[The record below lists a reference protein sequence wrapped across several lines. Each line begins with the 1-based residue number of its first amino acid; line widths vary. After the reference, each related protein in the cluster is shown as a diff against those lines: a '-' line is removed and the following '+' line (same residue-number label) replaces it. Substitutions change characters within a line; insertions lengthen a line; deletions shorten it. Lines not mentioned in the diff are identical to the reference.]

1 MSNMFSIA
9 WDAWRTTKGGKTAV
23 SQHQQ
28 QRLNVLVNFARQ
40 HSPYYHQH
48 YQAVPT
54 DFSDIRQLP
63 PTTKPELMA
72 HFDEW
77 VTDSAISLATAKT
90 FVADINNL
98 GQDYLDK
105 YYIWTTSGTSGD
117 PAILIHDQ
125 HWFNVTS
132 GLSMARVMPTWFNRK
147 VVGGMMQNGARS
159 AAIFANNGHFMGVSL
174 AERQRRS
181 NKRRQ
186 KQMRVFSVQT
196 PIPELVAQLNEFQPA
211 ILSGYATVQDL
222 LACEQLDGRLHIQ
235 PALISSSGESL
246 SSAMK
251 ERVQAAWGI
260 KVWDAYSSSETGVMA
275 AECKHGRLHLNADWF
290 ILEAVDADNQPV
302 PAGHP
307 SHKVLVTNLA
317 SHIQPIIRYE
327 MSDRVTFYADDC
339 PCGSPLPALRV
350 EGRTDETLA
359 IPDVQGKLVY
369 LLPLALGS
377 AVEKTPGVHRF
388 QIVQTTPTALCIRL
402 EASEEYEKLDV
413 WTAVATKLRAL
424 LDKQNLNN
432 VTIDLANEAP
442 QRNERGGK
450 LNHIISYAGIPE
462 N

>member
-9 WDAWRTTKGGKTAV
+9 WDARRVTKKGTTAV
-23 SQHQQ
+23 SQRQQ
-28 QRLNVLVNFARQ
+28 QRLTELVQFARQ
-40 HSPYYHQH
+40 HSPFYKAH
-48 YQAVPT
+48 YQTVPT
-54 DFSDIRQLP
+54 DFSDISQLP

-72 HFDEW
+72 SFDQW
-77 VTDSAISLATAKT
+77 VTDREVTLETARA

-98 GQDYLDK
+98 GQDYLGK

-117 PAILIHDQ
+117 PAILLHDQ

-132 GLSMARVMPTWFNRK
+132 GLSMARVLPTWLNGK
-147 VVGGMMQNGARS
+147 VMRGLMQNGARS
-159 AAIFANNGHFMGVSL
+159 AAIFANNGHFMGVSM
-174 AERQRRS
+174 AERQRQS

-222 LACEQLDGRLHIQ
+222 LAQEQLNGRLHIQ
-235 PALISSSGESL
+235 PALVSSSGESL
-246 SSAMK
+246 STLMK
-251 ERVQAAWGI
+251 ERIQAAWGV
-260 KVWDAYSSSETGVMA
+260 KVWDAYSTSETGVIA

-290 ILEAVDADNQPV
+290 ILEAVDADNQLV
-302 PAGHP
+302 PAGQP
-307 SHKVLVTNLA
+307 SHKVLLTNLA

-327 MSDRVTFYADDC
+327 MSDSVTFYADAC
-339 PCGSPLPALRV
+339 ACGSPLPSLRI
-350 EGRTDETLA
+350 EGRTDESLA
-359 IPDVQGKLVY
+359 IPNAQGEMVY

-388 QIVQTTPTALCIRL
+388 QIVQTTPTTLCVRL
-402 EASEEYEKLDV
+402 DAVDGVEKQEV
-413 WTAVATKLRAL
+413 WTAVSAQLRTL

-432 VTIDLANEAP
+432 VTIELAYELP

-450 LNHIISYAGIPE
+450 LNHVISLVAE
-462 N
+462 A

>member
-9 WDAWRTTKGGKTAV
+9 WDAWRVSKKGTTAI
-23 SQHQQ
+23 SQRQQ
-28 QRLNVLVNFARQ
+28 QRLTELVRFARQ
-40 HSPYYHQH
+40 HSPYYKAH
-48 YQAVPT
+48 YQTVPT
-54 DFSDIRQLP
+54 DFSDISQLP

-72 HFDEW
+72 SFDQW
-77 VTDSAISLATAKT
+77 VTDREVTHETAQA
-90 FVADINNL
+90 FVTDINNL
-98 GQDYLDK
+98 GQDYLGK

-117 PAILIHDQ
+117 PAILLHDQ

-132 GLSMARVMPTWFNRK
+132 GLSMARVLPTWLNGK
-147 VVGGMMQNGARS
+147 VMRGLMQNGARS
-159 AAIFANNGHFMGVSL
+159 AAIFANNGHFMGVSM
-174 AERQRRS
+174 AERQRQS

-196 PIPELVAQLNEFQPA
+196 PIPELVEQLNEFQPA

-222 LACEQLDGRLHIQ
+222 LAWEQLNGRLRIQ
-235 PALISSSGESL
+235 PALVSSSGESL

-251 ERVQAAWGI
+251 ERIQAAWGV

-302 PAGHP
+302 PAGQP

-327 MSDRVTFYADDC
+327 MSDSVTFYDDAC
-339 PCGSPLPALRV
+339 ACGSPLPSLRI

-359 IPDVQGKLVY
+359 ILNAQGEMVY

-377 AVEKTPGVHRF
+377 AVEKVPGVHRF
-388 QIVQTTPTALCIRL
+388 QIVQTTPTSLCVRL
-402 EASEEYEKLDV
+402 DAVDAVEKHDV
-413 WTAVATKLRAL
+413 WTAVSTQLRTL
-424 LDKQNLNN
+424 LDKQNLSN
-432 VTIDLANEAP
+432 VTIDLAHGLP

-450 LNHIISYAGIPE
+450 LNHVISLVTE
-462 N
+462 V